1 MPQLVVHVRKEGA
14 ERPQPAYAVWV
25 SETTVS
31 VRPFEPEWD
40 EAAGRVEA
48 MLRSRTFGAS
58 CGGLLSGR
66 AQSSR
71 TEEQH

>member
-1 MPQLVVHVRKEGA
+1 MPQLVVHIRKEGA

-40 EAAGRVEA
+40 EAAGRIEA
-48 MLRSRTFGAS
+48 MLRSRTCSVPAS
-58 CGGLLSGR
+58 AR
-66 AQSSR
+66 AQASAF
-71 TEEQH
+71 EEHPC